1 MPKFC
6 GESSFPG
13 SSQISFSF
21 NITCV
26 FPNPATYFGQ
36 TPVRLNYHCSGNE
49 PALVSPPPP
58 PPPPPQKKNTAV
70 CSFWGPRE
78 RRKSSLHNGRPCYR
92 GKNKYYSFSLQ
103 RSSWL
108 VNWPL
113 QTESNLT
120 LPNSAFSSS
129 WLQRQLAVRPP
140 IIIGMVRHVPLAP
153 SVGQGTEW
161 KQNVAKSKTQS
172 VKSVCLDTI
181 GRITRAW
188 NRVWSKLNCTQ

>member
-1 MPKFC
+1 M
-6 GESSFPG
+6 
-13 SSQISFSF
+13 
-21 NITCV
+21 V
-26 FPNPATYFGQ
+26 NPASRVA
-36 TPVRLNYHCSGNE
+36 VRSRFLSIELAFSRIPQHILAKPRLDSITTVRE
-49 PALVSPPPP
+49 MSPRSSLPHPL
-58 PPPPPQKKNTAV
+58 PPPQKKKTAV